1 MKQIIICV
9 LTICIW
15 NVEKM
20 HAQDTLRTT
29 KTKPVGEIVM
39 TQAEL
44 DSFLNNIA
52 NLKRQ
57 QIEKRK
63 NEISLNRKANEV
75 LDATPQANVTSP
87 ATTQS
92 YAQMDYIN
100 STLLLREFDRINS
113 RIDLL
118 MLNSGNMAQLGY
130 MQQQSAPMSAPTTY
144 AAPQPMTYSYQNTP
158 APETRMA
165 PVVANVAVPETA
177 KQVDS
182 SNAEVDNLKKQIGVL
197 NEELRVLNALSK
209 NGNDTAYKAELATI
223 NARIA
228 TLDQNL
234 SQQETAQKATTKS
247 NEEAVKNLKTTLS
260 AFNQKVYFANNS
272 STVSAQYLPELKEIA
287 GIATQNAA
295 NVHVVLRGFASKSGS
310 AIYNNEISFKRAEA
324 VKKILLGYGV
334 DAKNITIL
342 HHGTDNS
349 QDQSLARRVEITFS
363 VH

>member
-9 LTICIW
+9 LTICLW
-15 NVEKM
+15 NLQSLY
-20 HAQDTLRTT
+20 AQDTLRTA
-29 KTKPVGEIVM
+29 KNKPVGEIVM

-57 QIEKRK
+57 QIAKRK
-63 NEISLNRKANEV
+63 NEISLNRKVDEV
-75 LDATPQANVTSP
+75 LDATPQAN
-87 ATTQS
+87 TTAPITPQS

-130 MQQQSAPMSAPTTY
+130 MQQQSAPMSAPATY
-144 AAPQPMTYSYQNTP
+144 AAPQPMSYSYQNTP
-158 APETRMA
+158 APASRMA
-165 PVVANVAVPETA
+165 PVVASAVVPETV

-182 SNAEVDNLKKQIGVL
+182 SNAEVDNLKKQINVL

-209 NGNDTAYKAELATI
+209 NGNDTSYKAELATI

-228 TLDQNL
+228 SMDQNL
-234 SQQETAQKATTKS
+234 SQQESARKAMTK
-247 NEEAVKNLKTTLS
+247 NNDEAVKNLKTTLA

-272 STVSAQYLPELKEIA
+272 NTVSAQYLPELKEIA
-287 GIATQNAA
+287 GIATQNSA
-295 NVHVVLRGFASKSGS
+295 NVNVVLRGFASKSGS

-349 QDQSLARRVEITFS
+349 QNQSLARRVEITFT

>member
-9 LTICIW
+9 LTISIWSCIN
-15 NVEKM
+15 NVIY
-20 HAQDTLRTT
+20 AQDTLRTT
-29 KTKPVGEIVM
+29 KTKAVGEIVM

-63 NEISLNRKANEV
+63 NELSLNRRVNETLAAQEV
-75 LDATPQANVTSP
+75 N
-87 ATTQS
+87 ATTVVPEPQT
-92 YAQMDYIN
+92 YAQMDYNN
-100 STLLLREFDRINS
+100 SAIILRELDRINN

-118 MLNSGNMAQLGY
+118 MLNSGNMAQRSY
-130 MQQQSAPMSAPTTY
+130 IPQSVGTTY
-144 AAPQPMTYSYQNTP
+144 PAQQPAAISYQSIPAT
-158 APETRMA
+158 APESRMLPA
-165 PVVANVAVPETA
+165 VANIETSTTQ

-182 SNAEVDNLKKQIGVL
+182 SDVEVANLKKQINVL

-209 NGNDTAYKAELATI
+209 NGKDTAYKAELATI
-223 NARIA
+223 NSRISS
-228 TLDQNL
+228 LDNNL
-234 SQQETAQKATTKS
+234 SQQDSSQKALTKS
-247 NEEAVKNLKTTLS
+247 NDEAISSLKKTLE

-272 STVSAQYLPELKEIA
+272 HTVTAQYLPELKEIA
-287 GIATQNAA
+287 SIATQNAPHV
-295 NVHVVLRGFASKSGS
+295 NVVLRGFASKNGS

-324 VKKILLGYGV
+324 VKKLLISYGV

-342 HHGTDNS
+342 HHGIDNS
-349 QDQSLARRVEITFS
+349 QNDALARRVEITFT